1 MNLGVIV
8 ALLTSWLAFT
18 IMIAQIP
25 YAAANDGT
33 FPRIFKK
40 ENRNEMPS
48 VSLWVTSGIM
58 QLAMILVYFAS
69 NAWNTMLSVTAVMIL
84 PPYLACTAYLWKI
97 CAAKQYPEGMP
108 VKVRFACFC
117 GIAGSLYAVWMIYA
131 AGFTY
136 LLMAFVFLTLGIPVY
151 VWARKNAAED
161 AADPLEKKQPVFTKY
176 ELVGAVCIVLVA
188 IGALIA
194 FATGKIKL

>member
-1 MNLGVIV
+1 
-8 ALLTSWLAFT
+8 
-18 IMIAQIP
+18 
-25 YAAANDGT
+25 
-33 FPRIFKK
+33 
-40 ENRNEMPS
+40 MPS

-97 CAAKQYPEGMP
+97 CATKQYPAGMP
-108 VKVRFACFC
+108 VKAGMAYFC
-117 GIAGSLYAVWMIYA
+117 GIAGSLYALWMIYA

-151 VWARKNAAED
+151 VWARKNAAQD
-161 AADPLEKKQPVFTKY
+161 TADPLEKKQPIFTKC

-188 IGALIA
+188 VGALIA
-194 FATGKIKL
+194 FVTGKIKL